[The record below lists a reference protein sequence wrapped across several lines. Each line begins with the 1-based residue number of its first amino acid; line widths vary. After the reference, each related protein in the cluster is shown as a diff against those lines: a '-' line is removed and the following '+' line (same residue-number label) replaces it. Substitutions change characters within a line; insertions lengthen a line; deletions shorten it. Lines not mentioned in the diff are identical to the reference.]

1 MGFQVNLLA
10 PSVDLVSP
18 RGDLLGLLHRLPH
31 RSLHQLPLCF
41 DYCSHG
47 QAAYSRG
54 FLAVSNES
62 VIVPMAR
69 SSLVQKPLPLL
80 NALMLFSGRIHLH
93 LCLCPC
99 PRHQASLFSMPDPL
113 RTAAIRWLLCGTSP
127 SLGKQFGGAYL
138 NSDDDNPST
147 LWSRD
152 AVFTAPLPLLETDAL
167 CGPPST
173 CTRSSRLCGI
183 ADELVVVERF
193 DVSAGLWTF
202 V

>member
-99 PRHQASLFSMPDPL
+99 PQTSSKPFLHARSTPHSSNSMVALWHLAFTWEAIWWRLSELRRRQSIYSLVA
-113 RTAAIRWLLCGTSP
+113 RCGLHGPIAP
-127 SLGKQFGGAYL
+127 S
-138 NSDDDNPST
+138 
-147 LWSRD
+147 
-152 AVFTAPLPLLETDAL
+152 
-167 CGPPST
+167 
-173 CTRSSRLCGI
+173 
-183 ADELVVVERF
+183 
-193 DVSAGLWTF
+193 
-202 V
+202 